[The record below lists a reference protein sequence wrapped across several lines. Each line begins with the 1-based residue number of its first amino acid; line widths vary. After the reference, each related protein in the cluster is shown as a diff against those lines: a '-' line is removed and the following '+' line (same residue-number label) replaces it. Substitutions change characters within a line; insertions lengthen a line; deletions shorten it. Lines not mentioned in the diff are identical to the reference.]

1 MNRIYQGRV
10 TTIEMLKSARMRTLQ
25 MSAPRPIPGASRC
38 YIPINHRLC
47 RAPPRCCNYSKK
59 VRRPVFNFA
68 LPICRFFAY
77 VRARSKRNAKR
88 ISSWNESSL

>member
-25 MSAPRPIPGASRC
+25 MSAP
-38 YIPINHRLC
+38 
-47 RAPPRCCNYSKK
+47 PRCCNYSKK
-59 VRRPVFNFA
+59 VRRPVFDFA